1 MDDKLARWVEMK
13 RWNNAC
19 FFAMVVMF
27 YAFKRHPP
35 SILVIHQW
43 DYAISFLADKIS

>member
-35 SILVIHQW
+35 SILVVSSMGLCNQ
-43 DYAISFLADKIS
+43 FFG